1 MNADDT
7 AVLIGRRVKQ
17 YRLNQDLSQE
27 DLAMLAG
34 VSLKAVKN
42 SEGGKSTLST
52 YAAIMIALGRI
63 DNLLTA
69 FPDDGVSPVQL
80 LKSKKNV
87 KKRASGKR
95 QVDVKKEDEL
105 DW

>member
-1 MNADDT
+1 MNADNT
-7 AVLIGRRVKQ
+7 AVLIGRRIKQ
-17 YRLNQDLSQE
+17 YRLNQDLTQE

-42 SEGGKSTLST
+42 SEAGKSTLGT
-52 YAAIMIALGRI
+52 YAAIMIALGRQ
-63 DNLLTA
+63 DQLLAA
-69 FPDDGVSPVQL
+69 FPDEGVSPIQL
-80 LKSKKNV
+80 LKSKTNS

-95 QVDVKKEDEL
+95 KINPNPEQEL

>member
-1 MNADDT
+1 MNADA

-63 DNLLTA
+63 DNLLAA

-80 LKSKKNV
+80 LKSKV
-87 KKRASGKR
+87 DSKKRASGKR
-95 QVDVKKEDEL
+95 QINVKKEEEL

>member
-1 MNADDT
+1 MNADDA

-27 DLAMLAG
+27 NLAMLAG

-42 SEGGKSTLST
+42 SEGGKSTMST
-52 YAAIMIALGRI
+52 YAAIMMALGRI
-63 DNLLTA
+63 DHLLAA

-80 LKSKKNV
+80 LKSKANS

-95 QVDVKKEDEL
+95 QITVDKEQEL

>member
-1 MNADDT
+1 MNADDA
-7 AVLIGRRVKQ
+7 AVLIGGRVKQ
-17 YRLNQDLSQE
+17 YRLNQDLSQQ
-27 DLAMLAG
+27 DLARLAG
-34 VSLKAVKN
+34 ISLKAIKN
-42 SEGGKSTLST
+42 AEGGKSTLST
-52 YAAIMIALGRI
+52 YTAIMLALGRI

-80 LKSKKNV
+80 LKSKDNS

-95 QVDVKKEDEL
+95 QMTLEKEQEL

>member
-1 MNADDT
+1 MNADD
-7 AVLIGRRVKQ
+7 AVVLIGQRVKQ

-27 DLAMLAG
+27 DLSKLAG

-42 SEGGKSTLST
+42 AEGGKSTMNT
-52 YAAIMIALGRI
+52 YAAIMMALSRI
-63 DNLLTA
+63 DDLLAA

-80 LKSKKNV
+80 LKSKKNS

-95 QVDVKKEDEL
+95 QIDVKKEEDL